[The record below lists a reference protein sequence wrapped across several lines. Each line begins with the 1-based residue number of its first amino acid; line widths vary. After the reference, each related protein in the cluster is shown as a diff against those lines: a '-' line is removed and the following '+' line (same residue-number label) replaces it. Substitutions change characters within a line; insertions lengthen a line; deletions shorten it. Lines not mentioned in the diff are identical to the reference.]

1 MNTSKTIYTKKFFNV
16 SYLSKDNKKFKELFL
31 GETPEL
37 ALMTAKESRIGCKNF
52 KVGRTAYNTLGEKF
66 A

>member
-1 MNTSKTIYTKKFFNV
+1 MKSKTIYTEKFFYV

-31 GETPEL
+31 GKTPEL
-37 ALMTAKESRIGCKNF
+37 ALMAAKENRIGYKNF
-52 KVGRTAYNTLGEKF
+52 KVGSTAYNTLGEKL